1 MVKYRWN
8 HKKTKKEN
16 EMAYVKNYNP
26 GQIKLDLPS
35 ANHIYELPLFSFS
48 DVYGGVGLSVVYN
61 RAFVAMGDQH
71 FGFYLGYKLNLQKKI
86 LFNGNGSGDYID
98 ADGKTIHFWN
108 DGGVYLFKDEGARV
122 MVSAGNSYKVFYP
135 DNSYEIFDQSG
146 KITLMSDKYGHSLA
160 SFTYGSNGLLTSITI
175 KNKHVIS
182 ISNNAANMISSI
194 SHNGL
199 SIGFVHP
206 AGPLNVSHYSGVSY
220 SIVPTSGYGL
230 TATATGTENSV
241 SVSHSVRLTLS
252 GTNVRSSY
260 LINNNEVDH
269 HIYSFP
275 DEVNCQTLYNQVEI
289 TDKYGV
295 KTRTQYQGK
304 HPTYSY
310 EVTGNDDVAFVNV
323 SNKYGGAVTLHR
335 QYLTTEDGQ
344 PKGIQRLNDGAAM
357 NPTDSREWEHDITRY
372 SSVMANG
379 YFVLSGWVKAQAN
392 CDDPENVVIQLYTSA
407 GPTYFSI
414 DATPRG
420 TWKYFTH
427 TFKISTAVVRIHLDS
442 FYVCSKDLRVTFQET
457 GKIKDDDS
465 SHLTFTS
472 EVLYCRR
479 ADTASYDKVPLSEAT
494 FSHGAFSR
502 SNKDDLYD
510 RIHYNDILR
519 YKKNQAAGVNT
530 NHFYYNNGESIYVL
544 PSASDSYITVEYNGV
559 SYNLHDAFLGNE
571 VFRHGHGNVITQINN
586 MTVAVGSQTQG
597 YLVIQTKKATGELI
611 SSQTLDNKLDVI
623 SVTNEGVTTA
633 YERMGGLITSESV
646 SDSSGQILFTRT
658 MSYGTDSGGNDVV
671 TLVDEFG
678 KSTVITLDSNR
689 GVELSLTAPDNSITS
704 NEYDS
709 DYSALTKRTFSGSA
723 PRSNQLAYFAGNLQG
738 VNTGSL
744 GYEFEYT
751 DGKLS
756 KVEKSDAPVEQHV
769 NTDTSTTSHYPS
781 SEAALYSEITN
792 LDKYGRPISIE
803 NQAAFTYS
811 VFPLYDED
819 TGEMTSTIYNASSV
833 PATVI
838 DHVANETTRYSYN
851 TSDKVI
857 SALVAATDDYSDKK
871 RGSAYD
877 YDAIGRLSKHIYD
890 RNTNDMVVEQIGY
903 RKAETDPA
911 ADNVVQSYSY
921 YHLEHSSVNPVA
933 SSQNTFDSFNR
944 VSERSINVGNVVFT
958 NQFVYDKTWLNM
970 DVLRINDSLQDLFDY
985 NRDDMGRLESI
996 LINNTDGAYFNSYVY
1011 DSFGQLVRENNHQ
1024 LGKSFTYSYDSLG
1037 NITSVDEYAYT
1048 TSSTLGTRTSQKSFV
1063 YQADRLTNANG
1074 QGIGYDTLG
1083 RPTTVGPLSYQW
1095 SRNKLS
1101 GVTRGSLSQYGTL
1114 YHNTTFDYNGMG
1126 QRTGKHYQ
1134 YDSTV
1139 GSTNDYSYTYDTEYN
1154 YDGAGRLMREVCT
1167 EHYMHGTTTVYE
1179 LIYLYNE
1186 SGMIGVRLSVNGGA
1200 FTDYY
1205 YRRNALGDVLAIY
1218 DTSYT
1223 RVVEYAYDAWGN
1235 CTTLV
1240 GAMTAIGKINPIR
1253 YRGYYYDRETGLYF
1267 LNARYYDPSWRRFV
1281 SPDDTAYLDPESV
1294 NGLNLYAYCNNDPVN
1309 KYDPSG
1315 YFAISAVIIGALV
1328 GAAIGFGGTVLADYV
1343 DDGQIFNGSIS
1354 VGSYIANTLIG
1365 GLIGG
1370 LTGGIASSSFTFS
1383 YPTLQFAQMATTEGL
1398 IIGSVSV
1405 GTATATIGGVS
1416 IVTVLGLAGVTVLAT
1431 RIGKSGGYRIDHHYP
1446 NDHAPTHVHI
1456 SGDDGTTRVDING
1469 NPIQGDRPMTPGE
1482 KKAFWRLIDKIIDA
1496 LKPWM

>member
-1 MVKYRWN
+1 
-8 HKKTKKEN
+8 
-16 EMAYVKNYNP
+16 MAYVKNFNP
-26 GQIKLDLPS
+26 GQILLDLPS
-35 ANHIYELPLFSFS
+35 ANHIYELPLLSFG
-48 DVYGGVGLSVVYN
+48 DVNGSVGISVIYN
-61 RAFVAMGDQH
+61 REFAAMGDQR
-71 FGFYLGYKLNLQKKI
+71 FGFYMGYKLNLQKKI
-86 LFNGNGSGDYID
+86 LFSDNSSGNYID
-98 ADGKTIHFWN
+98 ANGKSIPFWRTE
-108 DGGVYLFKDEGARV
+108 GVYLFEDEGARV
-122 MVSAGNSYKVFYP
+122 MVPIGTSYKVFYP

-146 KITLMSDKYGHSLA
+146 RITLMYDKYGHILA
-160 SFTYGSNGLLTSITI
+160 SLTYGSNGLLTSITI
-175 KNKHVIS
+175 KNKHVVS
-182 ISNNAANMISSI
+182 VSNNAANMISSI

-260 LINNNEVDH
+260 LINNNEIDYQ
-269 HIYSFP
+269 IYSFP
-275 DEVNCQTLYNQVEI
+275 DEVNCQTLYKQVEI
-289 TDKYGV
+289 TDKNGV

-310 EVTGNDDVAFVNV
+310 EVTGNDDVAFVDV
-323 SNKYGGAVTLHR
+323 SNKYGGAVTLYNKNPEHE
-335 QYLTTEDGQ
+335 QGKA
-344 PKGIQRLNDGAAM
+344 KGIQKLNDGAAM
-357 NPTDSREWEHDITRY
+357 WTTDFKEWEYDITGY

-379 YFVLSGWVKAQAN
+379 YFVLSGWVKAQIE
-392 CDDPENVVIQLYTSA
+392 CDDPENVVMQLDTST
-407 GPTYFSI
+407 GPTNFSI
-414 DATPRG
+414 DATPCN
-420 TWKYFTH
+420 TWRYFTH
-427 TFKISTAVVRIHLDS
+427 TFKISTAFVRISLNS
-442 FYVCSKDLRVTFQET
+442 TQVELRDLRITFQET
-457 GKIKDDDS
+457 GKIKNDDS
-465 SHLTFTS
+465 SHLTLTS
-472 EVLYCRR
+472 DVLYCRR
-479 ADTASYDKVPLSEAT
+479 ANTASYDKVPLSEAT
-494 FSHGAFSR
+494 FSHGTFSVP
-502 SNKDDLYD
+502 NEYEPNAKVY
-510 RIHYNDILR
+510 YNDILR

-530 NHFYYNNGESIYVL
+530 NHFYYNNGECVYILS
-544 PSASDSYITVEYNGV
+544 SASDSYITVEYNGV

-586 MTVAVGSQTQG
+586 MTMAVGSQTQG
-597 YLVIQTKKATGELI
+597 RLLTQTKKATGELI

-623 SVTNEGVTTA
+623 SVTNEGVTTT
-633 YERMGGLITSESV
+633 YERTGGLITSESV

-678 KSTVITLDSNR
+678 KSTVITLDSNH

-709 DYSALTKRTFSGSA
+709 AYSALTKRTFSGSV

-781 SEAALYSEITN
+781 SQAPLYSEITN
-792 LDKYGRPISIE
+792 FDKYGRPISVE
-803 NQAAFTYS
+803 NQAAFTYN
-811 VFPLYDED
+811 VFPTYDED
-819 TGEMTSTIYNASSV
+819 TGEMTSTINNASSV

-851 TSDKVI
+851 TSGKVI

-871 RGSAYD
+871 RVSGCV
-877 YDAIGRLSKHIYD
+877 YDAIGRLSMQNFAYGTG
-890 RNTNDMVVEQIGY
+890 TNDMVFEQIGY
-903 RKAETDPA
+903 RKAETDPT

-921 YHLEHSSVNPVA
+921 YHIEHLFGVPVA

-944 VSERSINVGNVVFT
+944 ISERSISLGDAVFT
-958 NQFVYDKTWLNM
+958 KQFNYNKTWLSSEY
-970 DVLRINDSLQDLFDY
+970 LCLNDSLSETIY
-985 NRDDMGRLESI
+985 YSRDDMGRLAST
-996 LINNTDGAYFNSYVY
+996 LISNPNSAYSASYVY
-1011 DSFGQLVRENNHQ
+1011 DSFGQLVRENNQ
-1024 LGKSFTYSYDSLG
+1024 RLGKTFTYSYDTLG

-1074 QGIGYDTLG
+1074 QSIGYDTLG
-1083 RPTTVGPLSYQW
+1083 RPTTVGTLSYQW
-1095 SRNKLS
+1095 SKNKLS
-1101 GVTRGSLSQYGTL
+1101 GVTRGSLSQYGAL
-1114 YHNTTFDYNGMG
+1114 YHNIAFDYNGIG

-1134 YDSTV
+1134 YDTTV
-1139 GSTNDYSYTYDTEYN
+1139 GSTNDLSYTYDTEYY
-1154 YDGAGRLMREVCT
+1154 YDDAGRLMREVCT
-1167 EHYMHGTTTVYE
+1167 EHYMHGATTVYE

-1205 YRRNALGDVLAIY
+1205 YRRNALGDVIAIY

-1240 GAMTAIGKINPIR
+1240 GATTAIGQINPIL
-1253 YRGYYYDRETGLYF
+1253 YRGYYRDRETGLYF
-1267 LNARYYDPSWRRFV
+1267 CNSRYYDPSWRRFI
-1281 SPDDTAYLDPESV
+1281 SPDSINYIDPENV
-1294 NGLNLYAYCNNDPVN
+1294 NGLNLYAYCGNDPVN

-1315 YFAISAVIIGALV
+1315 HITISLIVGTLVAFGIGFAGSALSQYFQYGDVNWLQAGVDGLFAAGSALLAYTGINLGLSIIAGAVMGMGQYSLDSACFRDDFSWSGLITAGILGGIGGAVSGRGAQHYKSIGSNLDETGRTGVKAILTAYNRYGKGLGYQKVLNLWGGRVSNSLAISISQNFTSSIIKIWIATGVTYGLSY
-1328 GAAIGFGGTVLADYV
+1328 GIGKGFEKW
-1343 DDGQIFNGSIS
+1343 
-1354 VGSYIANTLIG
+1354 
-1365 GLIGG
+1365 G
-1370 LTGGIASSSFTFS
+1370 LTF
-1383 YPTLQFAQMATTEGL
+1383 
-1398 IIGSVSV
+1398 
-1405 GTATATIGGVS
+1405 
-1416 IVTVLGLAGVTVLAT
+1416 
-1431 RIGKSGGYRIDHHYP
+1431 
-1446 NDHAPTHVHI
+1446 
-1456 SGDDGTTRVDING
+1456 
-1469 NPIQGDRPMTPGE
+1469 
-1482 KKAFWRLIDKIIDA
+1482 
-1496 LKPWM
+1496 

>member
-1 MVKYRWN
+1 
-8 HKKTKKEN
+8 
-16 EMAYVKNYNP
+16 MAYVKNFNP
-26 GQIKLDLPS
+26 GQILLDLPS
-35 ANHIYELPLFSFS
+35 ANHIYELPLLSFG
-48 DVYGGVGLSVVYN
+48 DVNGSVGISVIYN
-61 RAFVAMGDQH
+61 RQFAAMGDQR
-71 FGFYLGYKLNLQKKI
+71 FGFYMGYKLNLQKKI
-86 LFNGNGSGDYID
+86 LFSDNSSGNYID
-98 ADGKTIHFWN
+98 ANGKTIPFWRTE
-108 DGGVYLFKDEGARV
+108 GVYLFEDEGTRV
-122 MVSAGNSYKVFYP
+122 MVPIGTSYKVFYP

-146 KITLMSDKYGHSLA
+146 RITLMYDKYGHILA
-160 SFTYGSNGLLTSITI
+160 SLTYGSNGLLTSITI
-175 KNKHVIS
+175 KNKHVVS
-182 ISNNAANMISSI
+182 VSNNAANMISSI

-260 LINNNEVDH
+260 LINNNEIDYQ
-269 HIYSFP
+269 IYSFP

-289 TDKYGV
+289 TDKNGV

-310 EVTGNDDVAFVNV
+310 EVTGNDDVAFVD
-323 SNKYGGAVTLHR
+323 NKYGGAVTLHR
-335 QYLTTEDGQ
+335 QYLTTEDGK
-344 PKGIQRLNDGAAM
+344 PKGIQRLKDGAAM
-357 NPTDSREWEHDITRY
+357 LIAGSKEWFYDITEY

-379 YFVLSGWVKAQAN
+379 YFVLSGWINAQTE
-392 CDDPENVVIQLYTSA
+392 CDDPENVVMQLDTST

-414 DATPRG
+414 DATPCN
-420 TWKYFTH
+420 TWRYFAH
-427 TFKISTAVVRIHLDS
+427 TFKTSTAFVRIRIDS
-442 FYVCSKDLRVTFQET
+442 NKADLRDLRITFQET
-457 GKIKDDDS
+457 GKINNGDS
-465 SHLTFTS
+465 SHLTLTS
-472 EVLYCRR
+472 DVLYCRR
-479 ADTASYDKVPLSEAT
+479 ANTASYDKVPLSEAT
-494 FSHGAFSR
+494 FSHGAFSVP
-502 SNKDDLYD
+502 NEYEPNAKVY
-510 RIHYNDILR
+510 YNDILR

-530 NHFYYNNGESIYVL
+530 NHFYYNNGECVYILS
-544 PSASDSYITVEYNGV
+544 SASDSYITVEYNGV

-586 MTVAVGSQTQG
+586 TTVAIGSQTQRR
-597 YLVIQTKKATGELI
+597 LVIQTKKATGELI

-623 SVTNEGVTTA
+623 SVTNEGVTTT
-633 YERMGGLITSESV
+633 YERTNGLITSESV

-678 KSTVITLDSNR
+678 KSTVITLDSNH

-709 DYSALTKRTFSGSA
+709 DYCALTKRTFSGSA

-781 SEAALYSEITN
+781 SQSPLYSEITN
-792 LDKYGRPISIE
+792 FDKYGRPILIE

-811 VFPLYDED
+811 VFPNYNSS
-819 TGEMTSTIYNASSV
+819 GEMTSNINNASSV

-851 TSDKVI
+851 TSGKVI

-871 RGSAYD
+871 RVSGCV
-877 YDAIGRLSKHIYD
+877 YDAIGRLSMQNFAYGTG
-890 RNTNDMVVEQIGY
+890 TNDMVFEQIGY
-903 RKAETDPA
+903 RKAETDPTA
-911 ADNVVQSYSY
+911 NNVIQSYSY
-921 YHLEHSSVNPVA
+921 YHIEHSSGIPVA

-944 VSERSINVGNVVFT
+944 ISERSISLGNAVFT
-958 NQFVYDKTWLNM
+958 KQFNYNKTWLSSEY
-970 DVLRINDSLQDLFDY
+970 LCLNDSLSETIY
-985 NRDDMGRLESI
+985 YSRDDMGRLAST
-996 LINNTDGAYFNSYVY
+996 LISNPNSAYHTSYAY
-1011 DSFGQLVRENNHQ
+1011 DSFGQLVRENNQ
-1024 LGKSFTYSYDSLG
+1024 RLGKTFTYSYDTLG

-1074 QGIGYDTLG
+1074 QSIGYDTLG
-1083 RPTTVGPLSYQW
+1083 RPTTVGTLSYQW

-1101 GVTRGSLSQYGTL
+1101 GVTRGSLSQYGAL
-1114 YHNTTFDYNGMG
+1114 YHNITFDYNGLG

-1134 YDSTV
+1134 YDTTV
-1139 GSTNDYSYTYDTEYN
+1139 GSTNDLSYTYDTEYN
-1154 YDGAGRLMREVCT
+1154 YDDAGRLMREVCT
-1167 EHYMHGTTTVYE
+1167 EHYMHGATTVYE

-1205 YRRNALGDVLAIY
+1205 YRRNALGDVIAIY
-1218 DTSYT
+1218 NTSYT

-1235 CTTLV
+1235 CTTLI
-1240 GAMTAIGKINPIR
+1240 GSTTAIGQINPIL
-1253 YRGYYYDRETGLYF
+1253 YRGYYRDRETGLYF
-1267 LNARYYDPSWRRFV
+1267 CNSRYYDPSWRRFI
-1281 SPDDTAYLDPESV
+1281 SPDDTAYLDPENV
-1294 NGLNLYAYCNNDPVN
+1294 NGLNLYAYCGNDPVN
-1309 KYDPSG
+1309 YVDPSG
-1315 YFAISAVIIGALV
+1315 CSSNSLWKTIFGVAIGVGLAALAIGATILT
-1328 GAAIGFGGTVLADYV
+1328 GGSFAAIGIGFVLGATASFV
-1343 DDGQIFNGSIS
+1343 GQGVGNVLSGENFFDGISIGSI
-1354 VGSYIANTLIG
+1354 IMG
-1365 GLIGG
+1365 GLAGAAFATGVGG
-1370 LTGGIASSSFTFS
+1370 LWGAVAIGAASNAGTSALENKSWANIAGSAVVGGIAAGIGYGVGKFASNHIYKNTGMTFNDFYNLGIVDTNPVMAAFYALGASWYTFLPNIATSSSR
-1383 YPTLQFAQMATTEGL
+1383 GL
-1398 IIGSVSV
+1398 IKFLGNKGIGW
-1405 GTATATIGGVS
+1405 
-1416 IVTVLGLAGVTVLAT
+1416 
-1431 RIGKSGGYRIDHHYP
+1431 
-1446 NDHAPTHVHI
+1446 
-1456 SGDDGTTRVDING
+1456 
-1469 NPIQGDRPMTPGE
+1469 
-1482 KKAFWRLIDKIIDA
+1482 F
-1496 LKPWM
+1496 